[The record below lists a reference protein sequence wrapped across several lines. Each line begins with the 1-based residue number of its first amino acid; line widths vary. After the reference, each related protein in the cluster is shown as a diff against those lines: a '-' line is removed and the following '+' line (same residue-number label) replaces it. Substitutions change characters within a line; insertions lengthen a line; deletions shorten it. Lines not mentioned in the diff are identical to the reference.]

1 MLRAKVASSIQH
13 SGRAGRG
20 RDRSASTAAIVG
32 TWMASGWRAAPRAEQ
47 AGRESKSSFLRL
59 GGHQVPSRAYL
70 RTLHVRSMLDNTQ
83 TQSHCTNRGRRTENR
98 TPAAAHGREPR
109 PLEVDSRPPPKKGTS
124 SAPRLGSSP
133 HRAKLPL
140 LLSPVANQPTA
151 RRDRGRSR
159 CSSPPVEQRPP
170 LSRSCAVARCPPRSR
185 PPMRAVERRT
195 QDSYPGVPA
204 AAASPR
210 RPGRWCPERRARA
223 GAPCSTVPAGR
234 RRSPGHI
241 TVCPAACHL

>member
-70 RTLHVRSMLDNTQ
+70 RNPTGTFYARQHTNTQ
-83 TQSHCTNRGRRTENR
+83 PLHKPGPPHGGSHPGGGQRPR
-98 TPAAAHGREPR
+98 AR

-159 CSSPPVEQRPP
+159 CSSLSVEQRPP
-170 LSRSCAVARCPPRSR
+170 LSRSCAAARCPPRPR

-204 AAASPR
+204 AAASPC

-223 GAPCSTVPAGR
+223 GAPCSSVPAGR